1 MSARPS
7 PVETHLLIAL
17 KAGVSYGYALMGH
30 IESGSGGELSPDIG
44 SLYRTLARLMERGWV
59 EEVPTP
65 EEAETSTRGRP
76 RRYYG
81 LTEAGAGALRREVQ
95 RMREMIE
102 LASGSPPDLR
112 HEPGR

>member
-1 MSARPS
+1 MAERPT

-17 KAGVSYGYALMGH
+17 KGGASYGYALLGE
-30 IESGSGGELSPDIG
+30 IEACSGGELSPDIG

-65 EEAETSTRGRP
+65 DDAEKSARGRP

-81 LTEAGAGALRREVQ
+81 LTEQGVEALRRQVQ
-95 RMREMIE
+95 RMRAMIE
-102 LASGSPPDLR
+102 LADGVGPGLR